1 MSLASPLSLP
11 LMGVVTTTD
20 KNAPD
25 FSLLLQCFFFSLKW
39 HTRDRVEGEAKTTL
53 PTFVPNWEKLPLP
66 FRSSQKKSLLLLHF
80 LYQDPPIYLQKCTS
94 LDSRPT
100 KCIHSNFLKVASS
113 LSETTCWGARTT
125 TEAIQ
130 TMSQMKSFALKVAS
144 LLRNKTHFVV
154 AKWQKLLL
162 LYTLSW
168 IWKRQLAVEQRDN
181 EISCLN

>member
-25 FSLLLQCFFFSLKW
+25 FSLLLQCFFFSSFSKMAHKGSSW
-39 HTRDRVEGEAKTTL
+39 RREAKTTL

-66 FRSSQKKSLLLLHF
+66 FRSSQKKSLLLHF

-113 LSETTCWGARTT
+113 PSETTCWGARTTT

-144 LLRNKTHFVV
+144 LLRNKTHFV
-154 AKWQKLLL
+154 AKW
-162 LYTLSW
+162 
-168 IWKRQLAVEQRDN
+168 
-181 EISCLN
+181 